1 MRTKDEEIA
10 RTSITITV
18 GDQETYTIS
27 ESRLP
32 TILSHL
38 EEAQLSYLR
47 AVKVLARN
55 DEIRAKAAAG
65 VSTLEIAK
73 EYEMTR
79 AAVAAVIKEG

>member
-10 RTSITITV
+10 RNSITINI
-18 GDQETYTIS
+18 GDQTFVIS